1 MNRAAKRLAEGAAFD
16 GRTVHIE
23 SQPGALYDFEPLA
36 ASSKSSNS
44 DCGLTS
50 FLCAVY
56 PHILMR
62 AAWMLTGCHHDRKA
76 GGYSSQQNSP
86 GEFLYL
92 AGRVLRRLTAVGR

>member
-44 DCGLTS
+44 VCGLTS
-50 FLCAVY
+50 FRWLRFIFYLRMRCREIWCDE
-56 PHILMR
+56 PIL
-62 AAWMLTGCHHDRKA
+62 G
-76 GGYSSQQNSP
+76 
-86 GEFLYL
+86 
-92 AGRVLRRLTAVGR
+92 

>member
-23 SQPGALYDFEPLA
+23 SQPGALSDFEPLA

-50 FLCAVY
+50 SRWLSLFS
-56 PHILMR
+56 IF
-62 AAWMLTGCHHDRKA
+62 GCGA
-76 GGYSSQQNSP
+76 GKSGAMSRYLDEISGNSVANIREDDGNP
-86 GEFLYL
+86 
-92 AGRVLRRLTAVGR
+92 